1 MLDISPVANYLG
13 FLALISYII
22 TLLPTIIKVVFPR
35 TKKTEILKLLMKY
48 RRQIGII
55 SFLFALGHGILLIR
69 KRNFDFFDIQTYWIS
84 VSGVLLLIIFTLL
97 TITSNNWSIKKL
109 KRNWKKLHE
118 LTYLAMFLLVWHV
131 IDKMWGHWSYI
142 TPLGIVGIT
151 SIIVLFIARKL
162 IEHQNKLSKI
172 KSSN

>member
-1 MLDISPVANYLG
+1 MLDISPVANSLG
-13 FLALISYII
+13 FLALISYIL
-22 TLLPTIIKVVFPR
+22 TLLPTIIKVVFPK
-35 TKKTEILKLLMKY
+35 TKKTEILKWLMKY
-48 RRQIGII
+48 RRQIGVI

-118 LTYLAMFLLVWHV
+118 LTYLAMFLLAWHV
-131 IDKMWGHWSYI
+131 IDKMWGHWSYL

-151 SIIVLFIARKL
+151 SIIVLFIARKS